1 MELRDLRYFCL
12 TAELEH
18 VSKAA
23 EKLGVSQP
31 FLTKI
36 ITRLENELG
45 TQLFDNVGRH
55 ISLNRY
61 GEVFYAH
68 AKKVLAEV
76 DGMLE
81 EMDELLERQQRSV
94 TLVSDSSGYTPELMF
109 AYKRAFPDNLL
120 SITYEVRGVI
130 FDALATGRA
139 DFALTTPPIG
149 PEESR
154 QIETVIVYSDS
165 ACVLLPPG
173 SPLHGKGPLTLD
185 ELRGLPL
192 VTSPRGAGVR
202 NNLEIQ
208 FAKYAYEP
216 NIVCES
222 IDMELLIR
230 AAMNGLGFAFMPHLL
245 TKDPRY
251 APFCEE
257 LNVLGSTG
265 KIGLSCLKVNAD
277 SPVTSHF
284 REFVVSFFADYQK
297 RT

>member
-18 VSKAA
+18 VSRAA
-23 EKLGVSQP
+23 EKLCVSQP
-31 FLTKI
+31 FLTKV
-36 ITRLENELG
+36 ITNLEKELG
-45 TQLFDNVGRH
+45 TQLFDNVGRR
-55 ISLNRY
+55 ISLNHY
-61 GEVFYAH
+61 GEVFYAR

-76 DGMLE
+76 NGMLE
-81 EMDELLERQQRSV
+81 EMDELLERQQRCV

-109 AYKRAFPDNLL
+109 AYKRAYPGNLL
-120 SITYEVRGVI
+120 SITYEVRDII
-130 FDALATGRA
+130 FDALSTGRA

-154 QIETVIVYSDS
+154 QIETIIVYTDS

-173 SPLHGKGPLTLD
+173 SPLHGRGPLTLD
-185 ELRGLPL
+185 DLRGVPL

-208 FAKYAYEP
+208 FAEYSYEP

-222 IDMELLIR
+222 IDMDLLIR
-230 AAMNGLGFAFMPHLL
+230 AVMNGLGFAFMPHLL

-251 APFCEE
+251 VPFCEE
-257 LNVLGSTG
+257 LNVPNSTG
-265 KIGLSCLKVNAD
+265 SIGLSYLKVNAD
-277 SPVTSHF
+277 SPVIMYF
-284 REFVVSFFADYQK
+284 REFVVSFFKDFQQ